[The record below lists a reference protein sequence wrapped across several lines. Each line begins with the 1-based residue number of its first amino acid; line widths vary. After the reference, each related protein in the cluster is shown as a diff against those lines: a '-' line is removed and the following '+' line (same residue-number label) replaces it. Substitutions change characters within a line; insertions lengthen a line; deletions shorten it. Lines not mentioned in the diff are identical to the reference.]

1 MNKPIGLGHQDR
13 DFCVV
18 RMKHFIILLH
28 QREYPELSEKMRLS
42 GNSSAIYSAFLAM
55 LPLQLKNKLTPEI
68 RREILKAYKLL

>member
-1 MNKPIGLGHQDR
+1 MKPVGLEHQDR
-13 DFCVV
+13 DFSIV
-18 RMKHFIILLH
+18 RMKHFIITLH
-28 QREYPELSEKMRLS
+28 QEAYPELSEKMKMS